1 MLEIKDL
8 SFLDIIEDINVTFE
22 NGHVYLITGE
32 NGCGKTVF
40 FKCILGLLKKT
51 TGTVL
56 VDGISVDS
64 NPKLKKQLG
73 ALVEDPDFLSWNSG
87 IDNLRYLASI
97 NGKMNEE
104 LVYDLLKKLSLYE
117 DRNKITRKYSL
128 GMKKKLGIIQAIM
141 EDQKIILFD
150 EPTNGLD
157 DASVLAFYDIVKEL
171 KKQGKTILVVSH
183 KEDDMKNIA
192 DMVYVMEDGNLN
204 GSEVIT
210 SDLEQN

>member
-104 LVYDLLKKLSLYE
+104 LVYDLLKKS
-117 DRNKITRKYSL
+117 KYVNSNNL
-128 GMKKKLGIIQAIM
+128 NFVINCVAASIVPIFSTKNLTFKLGFLQAYN
-141 EDQKIILFD
+141 LY
-150 EPTNGLD
+150 T
-157 DASVLAFYDIVKEL
+157 L
-171 KKQGKTILVVSH
+171 KVIKT
-183 KEDDMKNIA
+183 
-192 DMVYVMEDGNLN
+192 
-204 GSEVIT
+204 
-210 SDLEQN
+210 